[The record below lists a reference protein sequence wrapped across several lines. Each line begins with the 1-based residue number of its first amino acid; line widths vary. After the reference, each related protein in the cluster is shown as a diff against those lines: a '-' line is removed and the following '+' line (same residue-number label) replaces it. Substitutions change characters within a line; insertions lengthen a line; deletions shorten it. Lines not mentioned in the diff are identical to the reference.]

1 MSKVQHPA
9 VEVDVNSVSV
19 MHVCIGEDSF
29 VVTLRDAL
37 DAGLRGQVCS
47 MFGGIV
53 HRPVELLAS

>member
-29 VVTLRDAL
+29 VVILHDAL
-37 DAGLRGQVCS
+37 DAELRGQVCS
-47 MFGGIV
+47 MFGGNG
-53 HRPVELLAS
+53 HRLVEPLAT